1 MDVHLDVAENLEI
14 DANGT
19 YNSAWKLMMI
29 YVGFVDLVV
38 NNVMKQ

>member
-1 MDVHLDVAENLEI
+1 MDVPLDVTENLEI
-14 DANGT
+14 DASET
-19 YNSAWKLMMI
+19 YNSAWKFMMI

>member
-1 MDVHLDVAENLEI
+1 MDVLWDVTENPEI
-14 DANGT
+14 DANET
-19 YNSAWKLMMI
+19 HNSAWKFMMI